1 MENKKNEVK
10 NVSIVG
16 MGVNLFLLVIKL
28 LIGIISNS
36 QAMIADGLNSAGDI
50 FASTMSYVGSKIS
63 SKPNDKDHPYG
74 HGKAEYIFS
83 QIIGISMIIV
93 AITMIKRSFDS
104 IINKNNFEFSL
115 TLIFIG
121 IITIVTKLILFL
133 YTKNV
138 YKRNKSILIKSSME
152 DHRND
157 IILTSGTIIGIVCGA
172 FGIYFV
178 DGIIGILISLWI
190 LYVGFSI
197 FSDSYKV
204 LMDTGLEADIIEDMI
219 SIALSQKDVLH
230 VDSVATKP
238 VGQKYIIMLKISMNG
253 NMTIF
258 DSHKISGIIKENIKK
273 KYHFVYD
280 IIIHINPH

>member
-152 DHRND
+152 DHKND
-157 IILTSGTIIGIVCGA
+157 IILTSGTMIGIVCGA

-204 LMDTGLEADIIEDMI
+204 LMDTGLDDDIIEDMI
-219 SIALSQKDVLH
+219 AIVLNQKEVLH